1 MNALVDLLQSWADQ
15 CSAVFCTNGEVHISF
30 WRKGKQYTLVGKQV
44 FPPKEDKD
52 AAKRRA

>member
-52 AAKRRA
+52 AAKKRA